1 MSSAVGSAIRD
12 IGSAHRMG
20 GVDCGLSPAIPG
32 GMNVSP
38 TLQLMPN
45 LGTAPGM
52 GQVSHS
58 DALGFCTWTAACLEV
73 CLCCVVPHE
82 MCLQ

>member
-1 MSSAVGSAIRD
+1 MHVLALQLGGTPASAMSSAVGSAIRD

-20 GVDCGLSPAIPG
+20 GVDCGLSPPLAG

-45 LGTAPGM
+45 LGAAPGM
-52 GQVSHS
+52 GQVSEPQ
-58 DALGFCTWTAACLEV
+58 G
-73 CLCCVVPHE
+73 
-82 MCLQ
+82 